1 MSTFILT
8 IEVAVNA
15 DDILQAIKIGEKISA
30 ENDGNLKNIIEI

>member
-8 IEVAVNA
+8 IEIAVVA

-30 ENDGNLKNIIEI
+30 ENDGNLKNITEI

>member
-1 MSTFILT
+1 LT